1 MYRNFIHRGEEKM
14 KEKEETLY
22 VKEHTNNK
30 KNIENTIIKYVK
42 KLSQKNLDK
51 LLEYLNYLIAN

>member
-1 MYRNFIHRGEEKM
+1 M